1 MLDTPD
7 DVAARGRQVI
17 LRHKRLSDGVDDYA
31 WRCDEELARFDAAP
45 PLRASFVNFLAS
57 LSAQQR
63 YPDAGRRSFA
73 IEDEGGRH
81 IGNVMYYNLR
91 EDEGEAEL
99 GITIGDRTRW
109 GQGYGSDAV
118 QALVRFLFR
127 SKGLRR
133 VFLHTLDWNTRA
145 QRCFGKAG
153 FEPRD
158 TVWRDGQNFILME
171 VRRNRR
177 KPPSH
182 QMKNR

>member
-1 MLDTPD
+1 MLATPD
-7 DVAARGRQVI
+7 DVAARGRRVI
-17 LRHKRLSDGVDDYA
+17 LRHKRLSDGANDYA

-45 PLRASFVNFLAS
+45 PLRTSLVNFRSS

-63 YPDAGRRSFA
+63 YPDTGRCSYA

-91 EDEGEAEL
+91 QAEGEAEL
-99 GITIGDRTRW
+99 GITIGDREYW

-118 QALVRFLFR
+118 QALVRFLFH
-127 SKGLRR
+127 SKGLHR

-145 QRCFGKAG
+145 QRCFCKAG
-153 FEPRD
+153 FEPRG
-158 TVWRDGQNFILME
+158 TAWRDGQNFILME

-177 KPPSH
+177 ATSS
-182 QMKNR
+182 QRTKNG

>member
-1 MLDTPD
+1 MLATPD
-7 DVAARGRQVI
+7 DVAARGRRVI
-17 LRHKRLSDGVDDYA
+17 LRHKRLSDGANDYA

-45 PLRASFVNFLAS
+45 PLRTSFVNFLAS

-63 YPDAGRRSFA
+63 YPDAGRRSYA

-91 EDEGEAEL
+91 EDAGEAEL
-99 GITIGDRTRW
+99 GITIGDHGRW

-118 QALVRFLFR
+118 QAIVRLLFR

-145 QRCFGKAG
+145 QRCFSKAG
-153 FEPRD
+153 FEPRG

-171 VRRNRR
+171 LRRDRR
-177 KPPSH
+177 SH
-182 QMKNR
+182 QTKNG

>member
-1 MLDTPD
+1 MLTTPD
-7 DVAARGRQVI
+7 DVATRGRRVV
-17 LRHKRLSDGVDDYA
+17 LRHKRLSDGANDYA

-45 PLRASFVNFLAS
+45 PLRTTFINFQAS
-57 LSAQQR
+57 LTAQHR
-63 YPDAGRRSFA
+63 YPDAGRRSYA

-91 EDEGEAEL
+91 EEQGEAEV
-99 GITIGDRTRW
+99 GITIGDRGCW

-153 FEPRD
+153 FVPQG
-158 TVWRDGQNFILME
+158 TVWRDGQNFVLME
-171 VRRNRR
+171 VRRDRR
-177 KPPSH
+177 GRK
-182 QMKNR
+182 K

>member
-1 MLDTPD
+1 MLATPD

-17 LRHKRLSDGVDDYA
+17 LRRKRLPDGANDYA

-45 PLRASFVNFLAS
+45 PLRTSFVNFLS
-57 LSAQQR
+57 SMTAQQR
-63 YPDAGRRSFA
+63 YPDPGRCSFA

-81 IGNVMYYNLR
+81 IGNAMYYNLR
-91 EDEGEAEL
+91 EEAGEAEL
-99 GITIGDRTRW
+99 GITIGDRTHW

-153 FEPRD
+153 FEPRG
-158 TVWRDGQNFILME
+158 TVWRDGQNFILMD

-177 KPPSH
+177 GSSLQRRK
-182 QMKNR
+182 KE

>member
-1 MLDTPD
+1 MLATPD
-7 DVAARGRQVI
+7 DVAARGRRVI
-17 LRHKRLSDGVDDYA
+17 LRHKRLSDGANDYV

-45 PLRASFVNFLAS
+45 PLRTTFVNFHAS
-57 LSAQQR
+57 LTAQQR

-91 EDEGEAEL
+91 EEDEAEL
-99 GITIGDRTRW
+99 GITIGDRSYW

-118 QALVRFLFR
+118 QALVRLLFR

-145 QRCFGKAG
+145 QRCFGRAG
-153 FEPRD
+153 FVPQG

-171 VRRNRR
+171 LRRDRR
-177 KPPSH
+177 KASSRR
-182 QMKNR
+182 MKNG